1 MEVENLLVFARK
13 WVPSFLG
20 TFSLFI
26 VRNHYKLFNF
36 CIVNIFMEKIVF
48 TWNSERIDVWLTRQ
62 FIYSR
67 NFFHHII
74 SRWGILIEGKPVK
87 KSYKL
92 KEWDVVE
99 IDDLKRYLSSVVL
112 AEAPNF
118 EIPIVLE
125 KEDYLVINK
134 PKWVLSHPNSVWDVE
149 RPSVVGFLY
158 HRYKNLPGIDNFIR
172 AGLIHRLDKDTDGLM
187 LIAKTEKWLAYFKS
201 LFNQKSECETIE
213 EKEQIPLKKFY
224 RATCEISVLGDSFLA
239 KIENKLPYIIQE
251 NVTPKTP
258 NPITKEG
265 ITKILSFQRDGDLVH
280 IKLEILTGRTHQ
292 IRCHLSNHG
301 LSILGDYLYWVEWK
315 DPMSLTAFC
324 LEFKDVEWEKIALF
338 I

>member
-1 MEVENLLVFARK
+1 
-13 WVPSFLG
+13 
-20 TFSLFI
+20 
-26 VRNHYKLFNF
+26 
-36 CIVNIFMEKIVF
+36 MEKIEF
-48 TWNSERIDVWLTRQ
+48 SWEMERIDVWLTRQ

-67 NFFHHII
+67 SFFHHII
-74 SRWGILIEGKPVK
+74 SRWWILVGWKPVK

-92 KEWDVVE
+92 KEWDIVE

-118 EIPIVLE
+118 EIPIILE

-149 RPSVVGFLY
+149 KPSVVGFLY

-187 LIAKTEKWLAYFKS
+187 MIAKTEKGLAYFKS
-201 LFNQKSECETIE
+201 LFSQKSECETIE
-213 EKEQIPLKKFY
+213 EKEKVPLKKFY
-224 RATCEISVLGDSFLA
+224 RATCEISVLGDQFLA
-239 KIENKLPYIIQE
+239 KIEDKLPYILQE
-251 NVTPKTP
+251 NVIPRTP
-258 NPITKEG
+258 NPIVKEW
-265 ITKILSFQRDGDLVH
+265 ITKILSFERDGDLVD

-292 IRCHLSNHG
+292 IRYHLSNHW
-301 LSILGDYLYWVEWK
+301 LAILGDYLYGIEWEK
-315 DPMSLTAFC
+315 PMALTAFR
-324 LEFKDVEWEKIALF
+324 LEFKDVEWEKINLS